1 MLHSA
6 LQSRWLLTALCALLL
21 HGCSESDPIHE
32 ESSRDTAIQQELD
45 TRIEVMHQTREVL
58 QYTIEQQAL
67 EQERLKALDTGPA
80 K

>member
-1 MLHSA
+1 
-6 LQSRWLLTALCALLL
+6 
-21 HGCSESDPIHE
+21 
-32 ESSRDTAIQQELD
+32 
-45 TRIEVMHQTREVL
+45 VMHQTREVL

>member
-1 MLHSA
+1 MLPSA
-6 LQSRWLLTALCALLL
+6 LQSPWLLSTLCALFL
-21 HGCSESDPIHE
+21 HGCSESDSNHG
-32 ESSRDTAIQQELD
+32 ESSRDAAIQQELD